1 VSEDLQKL
9 ETWAAPLLRQLQP
22 AQRNKLSRSVGTAL
36 RRSQQ
41 KRITTQRNPDGTAY
55 APRRPAAPARAKA
68 GRIKRKAMFGRIKQA
83 KHLRARGTAQEATVG
98 FLGRVSRIARIHQ
111 EGRSD
116 RVAPDGP
123 RITYARREL
132 LGFTAAD
139 EQLVRDLLMDHL
151 TGQ

>member
-1 VSEDLQKL
+1 MSEDLQQL

-83 KHLRARGTAQEATVG
+83 KHLRARGTAREATVG